1 MKILVT
7 GSNGFSARHL
17 LRYLKGQDCWDIY
30 CADVK
35 PPRDEPPRPD
45 GALGDPKT
53 DFFQCDLACE
63 DDVVKLIECVMP
75 DRIFHLAGKFTNDFN
90 VDYAANVLSGRNLLE
105 SVQRARRPCRI
116 LLVGSSAEYG
126 LVPPEDNPVK
136 EDHPLQPISIYGL
149 TKAYQTY
156 LARYYFAVHKM
167 DVVAARPF
175 NLLGRG
181 VSRELFVGH
190 VYEQIDAYRSGRI
203 AKISVGNLES
213 RRDYIPVEDAVRA
226 YAVIMERGVS
236 GEIYNVG
243 TGASIQIRTLLQQ
256 ILKEGGLGMDVVE
269 EQDSTINHKLEVSD
283 LFADVTKLRA
293 LLSTYG

>member
-17 LRYLKGQDCWDIY
+17 LRYLKGRDYWDIY
-30 CADVK
+30 CAGVK
-35 PPRDEPPRPD
+35 TPRDDPPQ
-45 GALGDPKT
+45 GGGGLGDPKAN
-53 DFFQCDLACE
+53 FVQCDLTYE

-75 DRIFHLAGKFTNDFN
+75 DRIFHLAGKFTNDFK
-90 VDYAANVLSGRNLLE
+90 VDYAANVLSSRNLLE
-105 SVQRARRPCRI
+105 SVKRAKRTCRI

-156 LARYYFAVHKM
+156 LGRYYFAVHKM

-181 VSRELFVGH
+181 VSRQLFVGH

-203 AKISVGNLES
+203 ARVSVGNLES

-226 YAVIMERGVS
+226 YALIMERGVS

-256 ILKEGGLGMDVVE
+256 ILQENGLGMDVVE
-269 EQDSTINHKLEVSD
+269 EQNSTSNNKSEVSD

-293 LLSTYG
+293 LLPT